1 MTTRYNTP
9 SFKASPRVV
18 TTNSVNKLDSI
29 SRNPDIITKSKPI
42 IIERKFQGN
51 VPVTVYAPQNERRSY
66 RFNNGYQRVPSD
78 ISFGF
83 NELRNA

>member
-1 MTTRYNTP
+1 MNNLNTICGAR
-9 SFKASPRVV
+9 SSIASKPAI
-18 TTNSVNKLDSI
+18 NKLDSI
-29 SRNPDIITKSKPI
+29 NRNPDIITKSNPV
-42 IIERKFQGN
+42 IIERKFEGDI
-51 VPVTVYAPQNERRSY
+51 PITVYAPQNERRAY